1 MGILET
7 LYAKLDQKQ
16 ERMIEIRRF
25 LHKHPELSFEEAE
38 TSAFIIDFY
47 KNMDV
52 VVRKNVGGYGVVVTI
67 DSGKPGINIACR
79 ADFDALPITEETGL
93 PFASEN
99 LGVMHA
105 CGHDGHTA
113 YLLIL
118 AETLNEMKAEFTG
131 KITLIHQP
139 AEEKPPGGAIA
150 MIEDGCLDG
159 VDEVIGIHL
168 MANEAVG
175 IIDWRKG
182 PCMTGGA
189 IIEIKVQGKGGHG
202 AMPQTAIDSIL
213 VGSEIV
219 TTLQSIVSRRI
230 GPFQSA
236 ALSIGSFDGVGASN
250 VISDSIILRGT
261 LRFIDNDVRDI
272 ALVEIERIVKGICL
286 AYGASYECNLEQGYP
301 VTVNDEK
308 LSEFIF
314 ESLSTADI
322 PEVREIVYGAIKEPS
337 EDFSHYGHYRP
348 ACYFFVGARPEDKP
362 DFPHHHPKFEKKKKA
377 LLIAA
382 KAIGTVVVDKLTE
395 NK

>member
-1 MGILET
+1 
-7 LYAKLDQKQ
+7 
-16 ERMIEIRRF
+16 
-25 LHKHPELSFEEAE
+25 
-38 TSAFIIDFY
+38 
-47 KNMDV
+47 
-52 VVRKNVGGYGVVVTI
+52 
-67 DSGKPGINIACR
+67 
-79 ADFDALPITEETGL
+79 
-93 PFASEN
+93 
-99 LGVMHA
+99 
-105 CGHDGHTA
+105 
-113 YLLIL
+113 
-118 AETLNEMKAEFTG
+118 
-131 KITLIHQP
+131 
-139 AEEKPPGGAIA
+139 
-150 MIEDGCLDG
+150 
-159 VDEVIGIHL
+159 
-168 MANEAVG
+168 
-175 IIDWRKG
+175 
-182 PCMTGGA
+182 
-189 IIEIKVQGKGGHG
+189 
-202 AMPQTAIDSIL
+202 MPQTAIDSIL

-308 LSEFIF
+308 LLEFIF

-362 DFPHHHPKFEKKKKA
+362 DFPHHHPKFDISEKA